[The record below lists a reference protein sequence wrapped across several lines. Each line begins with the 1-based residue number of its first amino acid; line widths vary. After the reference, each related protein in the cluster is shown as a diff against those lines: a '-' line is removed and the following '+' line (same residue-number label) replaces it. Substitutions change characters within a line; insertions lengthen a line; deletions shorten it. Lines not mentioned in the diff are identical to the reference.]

1 MSKQTDLINV
11 TDAITVSGSNVGIG
25 TSSPSQSLTVAHEGH
40 GVSIDYVGSTLPA
53 NAGLYTSSTAHTQ
66 QAYGDLN
73 IKSRSD
79 YAGYGIGLYTASSN
93 NTPTLRMRIDS
104 AGRVTMPYQP
114 AFWAYSA
121 TYSTSGNYPYTNFS
135 IGTGMFNAGNHL
147 NLTTGVFTAPITG
160 KYHFNGVWIDTVSS
174 TSRKIGRFQLNGNSL
189 GEFAEATDQYADIGA
204 SIVVSMAANDT
215 MQVVTHPL
223 AFSACNFSGYLVG

>member
-25 TSSPSQSLTVAHEGH
+25 DDNPL
-40 GVSIDYVGSTLPA
+40 SILHVGSGLDANVPITLAPA
-53 NAGLYTSSTAHTQ
+53 TGGNIEFRNTSSTGSFTFTNAN
-66 QAYGDLN
+66 G
-73 IKSRSD
+73 
-79 YAGYGIGLYTASSN
+79 SSEK
-93 NTPTLRMRIDS
+93 MRIDS